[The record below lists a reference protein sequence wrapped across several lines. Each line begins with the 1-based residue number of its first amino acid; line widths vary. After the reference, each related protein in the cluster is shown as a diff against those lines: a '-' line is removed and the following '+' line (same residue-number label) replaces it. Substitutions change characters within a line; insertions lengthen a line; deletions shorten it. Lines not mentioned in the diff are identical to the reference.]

1 MQPNDPQTLINL
13 ARLDLAEG
21 STAEAE
27 ANFKRAL
34 EADPKN
40 LEAALGASIAAGAAG
55 NRKGAEEW
63 LARAVADH
71 PDSLEARVALAEA
84 RQKDNNPG
92 GAIELY
98 EQGLSAAPGHPVL
111 LNNLAVLYHSQG
123 NPKALDVAERAYRV
137 AARAPEI
144 QDTYGWILLGAGK
157 TVQALPLL
165 QEAAKAL
172 PDNAE
177 VQYHYAAALAKSG
190 DTEAARPLLRKAL
203 DGELPTE
210 AKNGAQKLLEE
221 LSR

>member
-1 MQPNDPQTLINL
+1 MQPDDPETLINL

-21 STAEAE
+21 HTAEAE

-34 EADPKN
+34 AADPKN
-40 LEAALGASIAAGAAG
+40 LQAALGAAIAAGAAG
-55 NRKGAEEW
+55 DRQGAEAW
-63 LARAVADH
+63 LAKAVADH
-71 PDSLEARVALAEA
+71 PESLEARLALAEA

-98 EQGLSAAPGHPVL
+98 EQGLAAAPGHPVL
-111 LNNLAVLYHSQG
+111 LNNLAVLYQAQG
-123 NPKALDVAERAYRV
+123 SPKALEVAERAYRV
-137 AARAPEI
+137 APRAPEI

-157 TVQALPLL
+157 TEQALGLL
-165 QEAAKAL
+165 EEAANAL

-190 DTEAARPLLRKAL
+190 DAEAALPLLRKAL
-203 DGELPTE
+203 DGELPAE